1 MSQVTGQGQLLRAP
15 GVSRTGQAPFRR
27 VCASARSPHSVSHVT
42 RRAALIAAGL
52 ISTVQALAAEEKP
65 TSEKSITDTLPHTDQ
80 EPPQYLPMMEE
91 IDQLGAQAQARHD
104 VNTKVEDPESP
115 KGDTKGPAIKRQHFV
130 VMRHGERIDEMDK
143 SWSAQASR
151 PYDPYLTPKGEE
163 QAKAVAEQLKQFDI
177 KKVYISPFYR
187 CLQTT
192 MFAMEG
198 VKVSPENWTISCAV
212 SEFLNPWIMVKKGGK
227 LPQGHINDWFWEDK
241 DMKDYM
247 ATRLPKDIASRIKYG
262 QQTFLRFPENLL
274 NSRARYAKAF
284 QDIAD
289 EVDGENVLIVTHGD
303 AVNSSVTRLMP
314 WTIVYPVLHTGFTVA
329 YRDQHQ
335 DGTWGGWV
343 LQSSSGES
351 GVWWTG
357 KLKPAYQ
364 VFEGALNVYDGAY
377 GVYNRWAPSWAPF
390 RQPAGAPKAEGSKA

>member
-1 MSQVTGQGQLLRAP
+1 MSTLIGRAHLLRLP
-15 GVSRTGQAPFRR
+15 SYRNTGRAQIRR
-27 VCASARSPHSVSHVT
+27 ASGFVRAQQTNADVT
-42 RRAALIAAGL
+42 RRVAVIAAGL
-52 ISTVQALAAEEKP
+52 IPTVQALAAEENTKGASSSQSTFSRP
-65 TSEKSITDTLPHTDQ
+65 DQ
-80 EPPQYLPMMEE
+80 EPPQYLPMVEE
-91 IDQLGAQAQARHD
+91 IDQLGAQAQAARETQ
-104 VNTKVEDPESP
+104 TKVEDSESP
-115 KGDTKGPAIKRQHFV
+115 QGPDKGPATKRQHLI
-130 VMRHGERIDEMDK
+130 VMRHGERVDEIDK
-143 SWSAQASR
+143 TWSAQAVR

-163 QAKAVAEQLKQFDI
+163 QARAVAEHLKEFDI
-177 KKVYISPFYR
+177 KRVFVSPFYR

-198 VKVSPENWTISCAV
+198 VKLPPEQWTITCAV

-227 LPQGHINDWFWEDK
+227 LPAGHINDWFWEEK
-241 DMKDYM
+241 DMKNYM
-247 ATRLPKDIASRIKYG
+247 ATRLPTEIASRVKFG

-289 EVDGENVLIVTHGD
+289 EANGDNVLIVTHGD

-335 DGTWGGWV
+335 DGSWGGWV
-343 LQSSSGES
+343 LQSTSGEN

-390 RQPAGAPKAEGSKA
+390 RQPPEPPQAEGSKA

>member
-1 MSQVTGQGQLLRAP
+1 MSLLIGRIQLVQSERSSRIGRA
-15 GVSRTGQAPFRR
+15 QFRR
-27 VCASARSPHSVSHVT
+27 VYTSARTPQPSSHVN

-52 ISTVQALAAEEKP
+52 IPTVQSLAAEGK
-65 TSEKSITDTLPHTDQ
+65 TDSERSTTTTLPKTDQ
-80 EPPQYLPMMEE
+80 EPSEHLPMMEE
-91 IDQLGAQAQARHD
+91 MDQLGVQVQAAREAH
-104 VNTKVEDPESP
+104 TEVEDPDQPEGP
-115 KGDTKGPAIKRQHFV
+115 GKGPVTKRQHFI

-163 QAKAVAEQLKQFDI
+163 QAKAVAEQLKEFDI
-177 KKVYISPFYR
+177 KRVFISPFYR

-198 VKVSPENWTISCAV
+198 VKLPPEQWTITCAV

-227 LPQGHINDWFWEDK
+227 LPPGHINEWFWEDK
-241 DMKDYM
+241 DMKDYI
-247 ATRLPKDIASRIKYG
+247 ATRLPQDIASRVKYG

-329 YRDQHQ
+329 YRDRHQ
-335 DGTWGGWV
+335 DGSWGGWV
-343 LQSSSGES
+343 LQSRSGET

-364 VFEGALNVYDGAY
+364 VFEGALTVYDGAY

-390 RQPAGAPKAEGSKA
+390 RQVPDTPQAGGSKP